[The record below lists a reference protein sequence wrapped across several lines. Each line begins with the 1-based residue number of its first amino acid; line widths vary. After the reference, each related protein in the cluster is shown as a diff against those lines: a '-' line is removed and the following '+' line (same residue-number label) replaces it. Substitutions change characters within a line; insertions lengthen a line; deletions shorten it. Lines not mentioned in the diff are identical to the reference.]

1 MSLNTRNTIAEL
13 RNELDSKRNRAKE
26 LQSKTT
32 VTDEWKNLNNIR
44 WELEDLD
51 NDIYKSQFIKN
62 NQKISTL
69 INQINNAQDDAK
81 KIIKTI
87 DEINSAIKSARSK
100 LKNTSKML
108 TELNNFYNETE
119 ELISLIS

>member
-87 DEINSAIKSARSK
+87 DEVNSAIKSARSK